1 MYENYVKIRDSK
13 GYKDADVSRG
23 TGISPGVFSDW
34 KKGRY
39 ELKYEK
45 LKRIADFFG
54 VTIEQLTGDSIADPA
69 DGWYVD
75 GETAEIAQSIFDD
88 QDLRIL
94 FDAARGSRPE
104 YLAAAAEMLKKL
116 KETNHDA

>member
-1 MYENYVKIRDSK
+1 MLSMGNAQKIAD
-13 GYKDADVSRG
+13 YLDVS
-23 TGISPGVFSDW
+23 VDFLM
-34 KKGRY
+34 GR
-39 ELKYEK
+39 E
-45 LKRIADFFG
+45 RP
-54 VTIEQLTGDSIADPA
+54 DPA